1 MKPLLQ
7 LFGLVLEEMWTL
19 KKMRGKIINFKEDV
33 LRLKAS
39 APEDKFQDKLDKLKD
54 KEVKTLLFDD
64 YLRDTTNA
72 KNGDRPMTS
81 FFKPVKK

>member
-1 MKPLLQ
+1 
-7 LFGLVLEEMWTL
+7 VL
-19 KKMRGKIINFKEDV
+19 K
-33 LRLKAS
+33 LKAS

-72 KNGDRPMTS
+72 KNGDRAMTS